1 MQKILIYFFVS
12 VFCLTFCFFYG
23 YIQGKKAERL
33 EWQAESDKVAVEIAE
48 KQAIVNNEL
57 SEALK
62 IANEK
67 KSAILDDYV
76 KLRGAYD
83 GLRESATAV
92 KVFGNSAAAESEVR
106 ARGELLAECAKEYGA
121 MAKAADEHAA
131 DAVNLYNA
139 WFNIYEKASAK

>member
-1 MQKILIYFFVS
+1 MRKILIFAGFS
-12 VFCLTFCFFYG
+12 ILCLTFCFFYG
-23 YIQGKKAERL
+23 YMKGKKAERL
-33 EWQAESDKVAVEIAE
+33 EWQAASDKVAAEIAE

-83 GLRESATAV
+83 GLRESATAI
-92 KVFGNSAAAESEVR
+92 KVFDNSAAAESEVR
-106 ARGELLAECAKEYGA
+106 ARGELLAECGERYASVA
-121 MAKAADEHAA
+121 RAADEHAA
-131 DAVNLYNA
+131 DAMNLYNA
-139 WFNIYEKASAK
+139 WLKVYNKAKAK

>member
-1 MQKILIYFFVS
+1 MRKILIFAFCGIL
-12 VFCLTFCFFYG
+12 CLTFCFFYG
-23 YIQGKKAERL
+23 YMKGKKAERL
-33 EWQAESDKVAVEIAE
+33 EWQSAADKVAAEIAE

-76 KLRGAYD
+76 KLRNAYD
-83 GLRESATAV
+83 GLRSAATAI
-92 KVFGNSAAAESEVR
+92 KVFDNSAAAASEAA

-131 DAVNLYNA
+131 DAMNLYNA
-139 WFNIYEKASAK
+139 WAKVYNKAKAK